1 MGHLSAWKFI
11 KNNKKQV
18 AVIVVALTLSVMGMY
33 VVGSILASTRE
44 SFRPLLVDSL
54 KYQMYLEVSA
64 ETLDK
69 AVPGEARLYR
79 ERNRELAA
87 RLEQL
92 PEVKRAYYSEWSQFT
107 VHALMGMLI
116 TEMPLLE
123 PEDIPDYLAH
133 MKSKLVEGRLPEKD
147 FELVVDSAVMR
158 NQGYRIGDK
167 PGQGLWTI
175 VGVSDGP
182 YMSCVGTTAH
192 GNNSG
197 VGLIV
202 LTEEGVDS
210 AEDLFAKIGV
220 HLTSLDRVSADARK
234 GREMFQTEIID
245 EIDGALLA
253 VLISAIALLTVSI
266 TVAYNS
272 YMRNRINEYCLY
284 ASLGFSRM
292 DVYRMIL
299 REIAILFGAG
309 LLLGALL
316 SGGIIALIDVLI
328 MHPMGLIPVYIEPC
342 LLCLILAAMAAV
354 IGILQF
360 PALLSVHRI
369 RTIDM
374 LED

>member
-1 MGHLSAWKFI
+1 MMGHLSAGKFI

-107 VHALMGMLI
+107 VHALMGMLV

-272 YMRNRINEYCLY
+272 YMRNRINEYCRR
-284 ASLGFSRM
+284 SGFPEWMST
-292 DVYRMIL
+292 
-299 REIAILFGAG
+299 G
-309 LLLGALL
+309 
-316 SGGIIALIDVLI
+316 
-328 MHPMGLIPVYIEPC
+328 
-342 LLCLILAAMAAV
+342 
-354 IGILQF
+354 
-360 PALLSVHRI
+360 
-369 RTIDM
+369 
-374 LED
+374 

>member
-1 MGHLSAWKFI
+1 M
-11 KNNKKQV
+11 V
-18 AVIVVALTLSVMGMY
+18 
-33 VVGSILASTRE
+33 
-44 SFRPLLVDSL
+44 
-54 KYQMYLEVSA
+54 
-64 ETLDK
+64 
-69 AVPGEARLYR
+69 
-79 ERNRELAA
+79 
-87 RLEQL
+87 
-92 PEVKRAYYSEWSQFT
+92 
-107 VHALMGMLI
+107 
-116 TEMPLLE
+116 
-123 PEDIPDYLAH
+123 
-133 MKSKLVEGRLPEKD
+133 
-147 FELVVDSAVMR
+147 
-158 NQGYRIGDK
+158 
-167 PGQGLWTI
+167 
-175 VGVSDGP
+175 
-182 YMSCVGTTAH
+182 MSCVGTTAH

-253 VLISAIALLTVSI
+253 VLISVIALLTVSI

-328 MHPMGLIPVYIEPC
+328 MHPMGLIPVYIEPR